1 MAWANVHPFPARMAS
16 DLALAKVNSLKPN
29 SIVLDPMMGSGT
41 VLLAASSAGHR
52 CIGFDLD
59 PLSILISKVAT
70 SRLNRARFAVL
81 LDLLLKRAHR
91 IDLRHARLPWLDEE
105 TDTFIEYWFAPEQRR
120 ALTRLALALH
130 RSPTFSDGS
139 REANAIR
146 LAISKLIITK
156 EAGASLARDISHSRP
171 HRVADSNDFDV
182 FDELRMSASR
192 LQQRLVQTQ
201 VGSRPAIRM
210 ADARTLPWVRDRSI
224 DMILTSPPYLNAI
237 DYMRGHRLS
246 LVWLGYSLGALR
258 HIRSN
263 SIGAERAAD
272 LNSCSDEVRRV
283 SAALGQIDRLTSRH
297 QNMIVRYCADLIL
310 VAKQTSRVM
319 KKSGKAVFVV
329 GNSCLK
335 NVFISNS
342 RGLEIAAR
350 IAGLQLVEKKQRKL
364 PNQSRYLPIP
374 NNRSALGRR
383 MRVETV
389 LTFEHA

>member
-16 DLALAKVNSLKPN
+16 DLALAKVNSLRPN
-29 SIVLDPMMGSGT
+29 SVVLDPMMGSGT
-41 VLLAASSAGHR
+41 VLLAASGAGHR

-70 SRLNRARFAVL
+70 SRLNKARFDAL
-81 LDLLLKRAHR
+81 LDLLLKRSHR
-91 IDLRHARLPWLDEE
+91 IDLRQAKLPWVDEE
-105 TDTFIEYWFAPEQRR
+105 TENFIEYWFAPEQRR
-120 ALTRLALALH
+120 ALTRLALVLH
-130 RSPTFSDGS
+130 KSPTFSDGS
-139 REANAIR
+139 PETNAIR

-182 FDELRMSASR
+182 FDELKISASR
-192 LQQRLVQTQ
+192 LQLRLSKTQ
-201 VGSRPAIRM
+201 VDSRPTIRM

-272 LNSCSDEVRRV
+272 LKSHSDEVRRV
-283 SAALGQIDRLTSRH
+283 SNALGKIDRLPSRY
-297 QNMIVRYCADLIL
+297 QNMILRYCTDLIL
-310 VAKQTSRVM
+310 VTKQTSRVM
-319 KKSGKAVFVV
+319 KKSGNAVFVV

-335 NVFISNS
+335 NIFISNS

-364 PNQSRYLPIP
+364 PNQSRYLPLP

-383 MRVETV
+383 MRIETV
-389 LTFEHA
+389 LTFGHA